1 MDDLVANKGYAS
13 VRTSDSACQVQFNPQ
28 LIRQATYD
36 VLFDTIAAQRSRLII
51 IGSYQDR
58 WHFSMHAS
66 RIEGLAQIAAD
77 REEAQQP
84 DQMRARDVGPAALAR
99 SHFTPLQDAID
110 LIKTHDFEIDSEFLV
125 KLAPII
131 DQRFMVCSWQPEG
144 HVWRMEHGGSGFG
157 ASRHLNVT
165 RHETV
170 GHQPSFDYGCWLHD
184 RYCEVMTA
192 DVLAVEDVD
201 AVVTTTD
208 AGRRRMRYRRLLA
221 PLRDAHG
228 NQLLLTTSVRDWSID
243 LGSDIKAA

>member
-1 MDDLVANKGYAS
+1 M
-13 VRTSDSACQVQFNPQ
+13 RTSGAACQVKFNPQ

-36 VLFDTIAAQRSRLII
+36 VLFDKIVAQHARLII
-51 IGSYQDR
+51 IGRYRDR

-77 REEAQQP
+77 RDRAQQP
-84 DQMRARDVGPAALAR
+84 DQMRTRDVSPAALAR
-99 SHFTPLQDAID
+99 SDFTPLQDAIE
-110 LIKTHDFEIDSEFLV
+110 LIKAHDYEVDSEFLV
-125 KLAPII
+125 KLAPLI

-165 RHETV
+165 RHESV
-170 GHQPSFDYGCWLHD
+170 GNQPSFAYGCWLHD

-192 DVLAVEDVD
+192 GTPAVEDVD
-201 AVVTTTD
+201 AVVTTED

-221 PLRDAHG
+221 PLHDAQG

-243 LGSDIKAA
+243 LGSETTTA